1 MKKYVLIP
9 IVAIMFSCNSTKTVA
24 ESPAPPTDTIT
35 TTTPATGIPPA
46 HNKKFIQEYFD
57 ETYLLIVN
65 ATNGLSYEQL
75 NFKSS
80 PEKWSIMECLEH
92 IVVTEP
98 QLFEYEKDVLSKPA
112 TPEKRNDIKLTDD
125 DIMVMIVDRSFKAK
139 APAEMAPQ
147 GKYKDVQTALND
159 LQKQRKEMMVHLEDY
174 TMDDLRNRVL
184 EGPFGSI
191 DAYQFMLFIPGHT
204 ARHTMQIQEVKQD
217 SNFPKN

>member
-9 IVAIMFSCNSTKTVA
+9 IVAIMFSCNSTKKVA
-24 ESPAPPTDTIT
+24 EAPAPPTDIIT

-46 HNKKFIQEYFD
+46 HNKKFIQEYFE
-57 ETYLLIVN
+57 ETHLLIVN
-65 ATNGLSYEQL
+65 ATKGLSDEQL

-80 PEKWSIMECLEH
+80 PERWSIMECLEH

-98 QLFEYEKDVLSKPA
+98 QLFEYEKDALSKPA
-112 TPEKRNDIKLTDD
+112 TPEKRSDIKLSDD
-125 DIMVMIVDRSFKAK
+125 EIMGMMTDRSFKAK
-139 APAEMAPQ
+139 AHAEMVPE
-147 GKYKDVQTALND
+147 GKYKDVQTALSD
-159 LQKQRKEMMVHLEDY
+159 LQKQRKEIMAYLEDY
-174 TMDDLRNRVL
+174 TMEDLRNRVL

-204 ARHTMQIQEVKQD
+204 ARHTLQIQEVKQD

>member
-9 IVAIMFSCNSTKTVA
+9 VVAIMFSCNSTKKVA
-24 ESPAPPTDTIT
+24 ESPTPPADAIA
-35 TTTPATGIPPA
+35 TTPSVAGIPPA
-46 HNKKFIQEYFD
+46 HNKKFIQDYFE
-57 ETYLLIVN
+57 ETHLLIVN
-65 ATNGLSYEQL
+65 ATKGLSAEQL

-80 PEKWSIMECLEH
+80 PERWSIMECLEH

-98 QLFEYEKDVLSKPA
+98 KLFEYEKDALSKPA

-125 DIMVMIVDRSFKAK
+125 EIMVMMVDRSFKAK
-139 APAEMAPQ
+139 APAEMVPE

-159 LQKQRKEMMVHLEDY
+159 LQKQRKEMMAYLDDY
-174 TMDDLRNRVL
+174 SMDDLRNRVM

-204 ARHTMQIQEVKQD
+204 ARHTMQILEVKLD
-217 SNFPKN
+217 PNFPKN